1 MSRAVLVEERRA
13 FLDGFDHVALVVI
26 GDVGDED
33 VGALDVLDAHLARFV
48 RDDAPAATMGGALDA
63 RAKLGG
69 GKLGGLLDADGMGCA
84 ARDAENGDA
93 GDTEKKIAAKH
104 VGLSF

>member
-1 MSRAVLVEERRA
+1 
-13 FLDGFDHVALVVI
+13 
-26 GDVGDED
+26 
-33 VGALDVLDAHLARFV
+33 
-48 RDDAPAATMGGALDA
+48 MGSALDA

-69 GKLGGLLDADGMGCA
+69 GKLCGLLDADGMGCA

-93 GDTEKKIAAKH
+93 GDAEKKIAAKH

>member
-1 MSRAVLVEERRA
+1 
-13 FLDGFDHVALVVI
+13 
-26 GDVGDED
+26 
-33 VGALDVLDAHLARFV
+33 
-48 RDDAPAATMGGALDA
+48 MGGALDA
-63 RAKLGG
+63 RAKLGC